1 MIPSRE
7 RVAVRPKANPGS
19 TRPKQPER
27 SPSGYSL
34 KSNNHGR
41 LITSQTTNNKYG
53 VDDGIRVKPAGGVSR
68 NSNKKCTGGD
78 DGIRVS
84 SVVTQKSNPKLP
96 KQQQPVSSYAFKG
109 NNGKL
114 APTSKNK
121 PQADTMA
128 AVTKKPVLHSS
139 TKPIRGL
146 TGNPYWVQG
155 KDGNLAPTSTKPNQ
169 STTSVMGKDGRIYT
183 Y

>member
-1 MIPSRE
+1 
-7 RVAVRPKANPGS
+7 VAVRPKANTSS

-34 KSNNHGR
+34 KSNNKGR
-41 LITSQTTNNKYG
+41 LVTSQTTKNKYG
-53 VDDGIRVKPAGGVSR
+53 VDDGIRVKPAAGVSQ

-84 SVVTQKSNPKLP
+84 SVVTQKSNAKSS
-96 KQQQPVSSYAFKG
+96 KQQQPISSYFFKG

-114 APTSKNK
+114 ASTSNNK
-121 PQADTMA
+121 SQADSRA
-128 AVTKKPVLHSS
+128 VVTKKPVLHSS

-146 TGNPYWVQG
+146 TGNSYWVQG
-155 KDGNLAPTSTKPNQ
+155 KDGNLVPTSTKPNQ